1 MMMLGVVL
9 HTALVFLPTDV
20 WIYQDPDSSPFLSVL
35 LVQVI
40 HIFRMP
46 VFFVMAGFF
55 GAMLFERR
63 GAGAF
68 SLHRFD
74 RIVIPLVVGWFVLY
88 PLVAWSISFAMTYS
102 AIPAGEGA
110 LAAAFERM
118 SVNADFAEAG
128 PLHLWFLYY
137 LVYYYVAFGL
147 LTKLFQVFGGPVI
160 RWFRCCIGAL
170 ATGRLR
176 WLRVPVLVILTTPLM
191 LTMDEPGIDTPMVWA
206 PVWHIIFLYAAYFG
220 VGWIIYEHREI
231 VAQLERWAWLRML
244 LAVILIGAV
253 FVLTIY
259 YMGVTADWKS
269 GRPFIDLR
277 LLFALIQLLEVTSV
291 WVLILALTGVCERLF
306 RSEAAWVRYL
316 VDASYWIYLMHLP
329 LTFFVPAL
337 FRHWNINGTLKML
350 VMMVLVT
357 IPLIITYHLLVR
369 GTAVG
374 HVLNGRLY
382 PVWPLSRNRK
392 IVPEPME

>member
-1 MMMLGVVL
+1 
-9 HTALVFLPTDV
+9 
-20 WIYQDPDSSPFLSVL
+20 
-35 LVQVI
+35 
-40 HIFRMP
+40 MP
-46 VFFVMAGFF
+46 
-55 GAMLFERR
+55 RR
-63 GAGAF
+63 
-68 SLHRFD
+68 
-74 RIVIPLVVGWFVLY
+74 
-88 PLVAWSISFAMTYS
+88 
-102 AIPAGEGA
+102 
-110 LAAAFERM
+110 
-118 SVNADFAEAG
+118 
-128 PLHLWFLYY
+128 
-137 LVYYYVAFGL
+137 
-147 LTKLFQVFGGPVI
+147 
-160 RWFRCCIGAL
+160 
-170 ATGRLR
+170 
-176 WLRVPVLVILTTPLM
+176 
-191 LTMDEPGIDTPMVWA
+191 
-206 PVWHIIFLYAAYFG
+206 
-220 VGWIIYEHREI
+220 REI

-259 YMGVTADWKS
+259 YKGVIADWKS

-291 WVLILALTGVCERLF
+291 WVLILALTGVCERIF
-306 RSEAAWVRYL
+306 RSEVAWVRYL

-337 FRHWNINGTLKML
+337 FRHWDINGTLKML

-392 IVPEPME
+392 IVPEPMD